1 MISTTEA
8 ANEAVMNGDQVY
20 ALVVGIE
27 TYELGANC
35 DLDGPAQDGLNFI
48 EWLLSRGVAPGH
60 IRFFV
65 SPLAKNADVQS
76 QAEKRGITPYPA
88 TRDAIDAYIRNELIT
103 EQAKGEGL
111 YVFWGGHG
119 ILTKTHSATRRLLFA
134 DTTAANK
141 LNLDVNSLV
150 QALSTSAHGAGF
162 NRHIFLVD
170 VCANSYFQG
179 LYETVQG
186 ETAGQRYS
194 ATGEQVKAEQSV
206 LFAAAEYEVA
216 KNSLGTGLFSA
227 AVLAELQG
235 QPLWPD
241 MKALTERVQAD
252 FKRQNKPDPDYLW
265 LKRSGWQEVID
276 NFRYEKA
283 AFQPKEAGLSV
294 QMKVERLNLQ
304 IQQKREQ
311 HKREEALLGGIS
323 GGAEYQIEQNLER
336 LEADIARL
344 EAARRE
350 VSDE

>member
-1 MISTTEA
+1 MTVTA
-8 ANEAVMNGDQVY
+8 KTALNCDQVY

-27 TYELGANC
+27 TYELGADY

-48 EWLLSRGVAPGH
+48 DWLLAQGVVPRH

-65 SPLAKNADVQS
+65 SPLVENADVRS
-76 QAEKRGITPYPA
+76 QAQKRGITPYPA
-88 TRDAIDAYIRNELIT
+88 TRDAIDGYIRNELT
-103 EQAKGEGL
+103 TGQAKGEGL

-119 ILTKTHSATRRLLFA
+119 ILTKTQSATRRLLFA

-141 LNLDVNSLV
+141 LNLDINSLV
-150 QALSTSAHGAGF
+150 RALSTSAHGAGF
-162 NRHIFLVD
+162 SRQIFLVD
-170 VCANSYFQG
+170 ACANSYFQG

-186 ETAGQRYS
+186 EAAGQQYS
-194 ATGEQVKAEQSV
+194 ATGEQVRAEQSV

-241 MKALTERVQAD
+241 MKSLTERVQAD
-252 FKRQNKPDPDYLW
+252 FKRKNKPEPDYFW
-265 LKRSGWQEVID
+265 LKRGGWQEVID
-276 NFRYEKA
+276 NFRYGKA
-283 AFQPKEAGLSV
+283 AVQPKRDDLSV

-304 IQQKREQ
+304 IQQKRDQ
-311 HKREEALLGGIS
+311 YDREKALLGGAS

>member
-65 SPLAKNADVQS
+65 SPLAQNADVRS
-76 QAEKRGITPYPA
+76 QAEKLGVTPYPA

-150 QALSTSAHGAGF
+150 QALSTSARDAGF
-162 NRHIFLVD
+162 NRQIFLVD

-186 ETAGQRYS
+186 EAAGQRYS
-194 ATGEQVKAEQSV
+194 AMGEQDSAEQFV
-206 LFAAAEYEVA
+206 MFAAADYEVA
-216 KNSLGTGLFSA
+216 KNASGSGMFSS
-227 AVLAELQG
+227 AVLAELEE
-235 QPLWPD
+235 QPLWPNL
-241 MKALTERVQAD
+241 KAVADRVQESLRAKAQPEPLYWWIKD
-252 FKRQNKPDPDYLW
+252 RMSEEIVRQTQRTREL
-265 LKRSGWQEVID
+265 LSAVQHS
-276 NFRYEKA
+276 
-283 AFQPKEAGLSV
+283 GLSIV
-294 QMKVERLNLQ
+294 KKRVLEKRLKMLEAQ
-304 IQQKREQ
+304 Y
-311 HKREEALLGGIS
+311 EALN
-323 GGAEYQIEQNLER
+323 EQYDDCLDAGVQVVLKSKIDKLETA
-336 LEADIARL
+336 LASLDVEIGQL
-344 EAARRE
+344 
-350 VSDE
+350 

>member
-1 MISTTEA
+1 MISMTEA
-8 ANEAVMNGDQVY
+8 AMNSDQVY

-27 TYELGANC
+27 TYELGADYN
-35 DLDGPAQDGLNFI
+35 LPGPAQDGLNFI
-48 EWLLSRGVAPGH
+48 NWLLSQGVLPGH

-65 SPLAKNADVQS
+65 SPLAENVDVRS
-76 QAEKRGITPYPA
+76 QAEKRDIKTSPA
-88 TRDAIDAYIRNELIT
+88 TRDAIDGYIRNELIT

-119 ILTKTHSATRRLLFA
+119 ILTKTHSADRRLLFA
-134 DTTAANK
+134 DTTAVNK

-162 NRHIFLVD
+162 NRQIFLVD
-170 VCANSYFQG
+170 ACANSYFQG
-179 LYETVQG
+179 LYETLQG
-186 ETAGQRYS
+186 EAAGHGYS

-241 MKALTERVQAD
+241 MKALVERVQAD
-252 FKRQNKPDPDYLW
+252 FKKENKPEPDYLW
-265 LKRSGWQEVID
+265 LKRGGWQEVID
-276 NFRYEKA
+276 NFRYEKVA
-283 AFQPKEAGLSV
+283 SQPKKAGLGV

-311 HKREEALLGGIS
+311 YEREKALLGGVS
-323 GGAEYQIEQNLER
+323 GGAEYQIEQNLAR

-344 EAARRE
+344 ETARQE